1 MSDSQPLS
9 VQTGARRQQDHVPPV
24 PPPSSSGRTLAKIT
38 LVCFLAWVFSV
49 YDFTLFGTLLPVLS
63 EEFGWTLTESTTI
76 VTWVTLGTLVVS
88 LAVGPLLD
96 RFGRK
101 PALIITVMGAAL
113 CSGATGLVV
122 GPLSLILVRAFSGLG
137 YSEEVVNSVY
147 LNEMYGKSKR
157 RGFLYGLVQS
167 GWPVGAMLAAGLT
180 AWLLPIVGW
189 RWCFVLAMVPSVI
202 VALAATRLPESP
214 VFRALKRVRHLRHEG
229 HNEQAD
235 ALEAAYELPIGSHKP
250 HIRELFVPGLRRHT
264 ICMLLIWLFFWMPV
278 QVFAVL
284 GTTVLTAAKG
294 VSFDNALLIL
304 LIANAAGFAGYIFHG
319 WLGDHFNR
327 RRTVIL
333 GWSIATILTVILLL
347 GPSSPEFV
355 IALYALVLFFFIGPV
370 SALMFYMGEATPAH
384 VRGMSMNLA
393 HIMGPIGAML
403 GSALLTLALSL
414 GYSMTAAALFA
425 GSLFLGLS
433 VLLLFGTKR
442 VVQHHN

>member
-1 MSDSQPLS
+1 MSDSKPLA
-9 VQTGARRQQDHVPPV
+9 VQAGTRHKPAEVPLT
-24 PPPSSSGRTLAKIT
+24 PPPPPSGRTLVKIT

-49 YDFTLFGTLLPVLS
+49 YDFTLFGTLLPVLAK
-63 EEFGWTLTESTTI
+63 EFGWTLTESTTI

-88 LAVGPLLD
+88 LGVGPLLD
-96 RFGRK
+96 RFGRR
-101 PALIITVMGAAL
+101 PALILTVMGAAL

-122 GPLSLILVRAFSGLG
+122 GPLSLVLVRAFSGLG

-167 GWPVGAMLAAGLT
+167 GWPVGAMLSAGLT
-180 AWLLPIVGW
+180 AWLLPLVGW
-189 RWCFVLAMVPSVI
+189 RWCFVLAMVPA
-202 VALAATRLPESP
+202 VAVAMAATRLPESP

-229 HNEQAD
+229 SPEEAD
-235 ALEAAYELPIGSHKP
+235 ALEAAYELPVGSHKP

-294 VSFDNALLIL
+294 ISFDNALLIL

-333 GWSIATILTVILLL
+333 GWSIATVLTVVLLV
-347 GPSSPEFV
+347 GPSTPGFV
-355 IALYALVLFFFIGPV
+355 IPLYALVLFFFNGPV
-370 SALMFYMGEATPAH
+370 SALMFYMAEATPAH
-384 VRGMSMNLA
+384 VRGMSLNLA

-403 GSALLTLALSL
+403 GSALLTLVLSL
-414 GYSMTAAALFA
+414 GFSMTTAALVA

-433 VLLLFGTKR
+433 VLLLFGTNK
-442 VVQHHN
+442 VEQHHH